1 VVSEPDEAA
10 VEAVAEV
17 LAQNRN
23 PFPLYPPTVMGLD
36 RDEACLMLATPVVA
50 EAFRDAERLRN
61 LAARF
66 EGHDDWDRSF
76 LGEQIAAILRDG
88 GQ

>member
-1 VVSEPDEAA
+1 MSEPDEARQMI
-10 VEAVAEV
+10 AVAMAGGADRWEH
-17 LAQNRN
+17 
-23 PFPLYPPTVMGLD
+23 YPYSVRQD
-36 RDEACLMLATPVVA
+36 RLMRADAVLATPVVA

-76 LGEQIAAILRDG
+76 IADEIAAMLRGDG
-88 GQ
+88 A